1 MKKQEIIQEI
11 KQAREHMLAALD
23 GLPQDAYLRPGVI
36 GMWSVKDILA
46 HLTIWYS
53 ELITALS
60 KLDNPKQ
67 APGIV
72 NIEDIDEFNEEQY
85 RENVRRPLAVIM
97 EDFEGVYKYLIKAI
111 EGLDDDTLNNVRKFT
126 WMEGEP
132 LWYLLAENAFW
143 HEKEHADEITQ
154 WRQENGL

>member
-1 MKKQEIIQEI
+1 VKKQELLQEI
-11 KQAREHMLAALD
+11 KHSREQMITALD
-23 GLPQDAYLRPGVI
+23 GLPQDAYLRPGVV
-36 GMWSVKDILA
+36 GMWSVKDLLA

-60 KLDNPKQ
+60 KLDRPKQ

-85 RENVRRPLAVIM
+85 RENVRRPLDVIL
-97 EDFEGVYKYLIKAI
+97 EDFHGVYKYLVKAI
-111 EGLDDDTLNNVRKFT
+111 EGIDDDTLNNVRKFV

-132 LWYLLAENAFW
+132 LWYLIAENGYW
-143 HEKEHADEITQ
+143 HEKEHAEEIQQ